1 MQWSAPLDWTGEVM
15 ANRAIPAGLS
25 RRKPMAKHRS
35 HSIEFKRP
43 VVQDYLGSET
53 LYGLAKRREI
63 SRGKYVLNLSL
74 TGHDPDETPGSGA
87 RFNAASVSD
96 CVLDASF
103 EGGQAGG
110 GAAGPAMAIA
120 FL

>member
-1 MQWSAPLDWTGEVM
+1 M
-15 ANRAIPAGLS
+15 
-25 RRKPMAKHRS
+25 
-35 HSIEFKRP
+35 
-43 VVQDYLGSET
+43 
-53 LYGLAKRREI
+53 
-63 SRGKYVLNLSL
+63 LNLSL